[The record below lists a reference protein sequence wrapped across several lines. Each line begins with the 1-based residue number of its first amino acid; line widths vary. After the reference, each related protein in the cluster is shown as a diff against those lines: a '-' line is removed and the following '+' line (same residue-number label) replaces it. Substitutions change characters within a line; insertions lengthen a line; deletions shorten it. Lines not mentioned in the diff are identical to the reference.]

1 MNFGD
6 VFKSKFLSQVG
17 SISPLEAMIT
27 LGVAIVIGL
36 IIFVVYKKT
45 FSGVMYS
52 SSFNM
57 SLLLMVVITAVIIM
71 TISSNVVLS
80 LGMVGALSII
90 RFRTVIK
97 DPVDIMY
104 LFWAISMG
112 IIVGAHQ
119 YVFAAICVVVIA
131 VLCIVMA
138 FLKKKDKMY
147 LIIARYRHGS
157 SESVEKAFKSVGG
170 KVRNK
175 AVGKAGIETIVEVN
189 TKVADSD
196 FVEKLL
202 SINGVVSA
210 VLVNYNGEYAE

>member
-6 VFKSKFLSQVG
+6 VFKSKFLSQVS
-17 SISPLEAMIT
+17 SISPLDAVIT
-27 LGVAIVIGL
+27 LAIAIAIGL
-36 IIFVVYKKT
+36 VIFVIYKRT

-104 LFWAISMG
+104 LF
-112 IIVGAHQ
+112 
-119 YVFAAICVVVIA
+119 
-131 VLCIVMA
+131 
-138 FLKKKDKMY
+138 
-147 LIIARYRHGS
+147 
-157 SESVEKAFKSVGG
+157 
-170 KVRNK
+170 
-175 AVGKAGIETIVEVN
+175 
-189 TKVADSD
+189 
-196 FVEKLL
+196 
-202 SINGVVSA
+202 
-210 VLVNYNGEYAE
+210 

>member
-1 MNFGD
+1 MSFSD
-6 VFKSKFLSQVG
+6 IFKGKFLSQVG
-17 SISPLEAMIT
+17 SISALEALVT
-27 LGVAIVIGL
+27 LAIAIGL
-36 IIFVVYKKT
+36 GLVIFFVYKKT

-52 SSFNM
+52 GSFNM

-119 YVFAAICVVVIA
+119 YVFALICVAVIA
-131 VLCIVMA
+131 ALCVVMS

-147 LIIARYRHGS
+147 LVIVRYRRGS
-157 SESVEKAFKSVGG
+157 SANVEKALKSVGG
-170 KVRNK
+170 KIRNK
-175 AVGKAGIETIVEVN
+175 AVSKAGIETIAEVG